1 MLSESV
7 VGATGGDDEEDEGE
21 GEVGEGKAAESN
33 NGGNY
38 EVVGTLANDW
48 SEVPTWIKETI
59 AVRSEPFIHLSVHP
73 SIYLLVHHL

>member
-21 GEVGEGKAAESN
+21 GESKAAESN

-38 EVVGTLANDW
+38 EVVGTLADDR
-48 SEVPTWIKETI
+48 SEVPTWIKEAI
-59 AVRSEPFIHLSVHP
+59 VVRSEPFIHF
-73 SIYLLVHHL
+73 IY